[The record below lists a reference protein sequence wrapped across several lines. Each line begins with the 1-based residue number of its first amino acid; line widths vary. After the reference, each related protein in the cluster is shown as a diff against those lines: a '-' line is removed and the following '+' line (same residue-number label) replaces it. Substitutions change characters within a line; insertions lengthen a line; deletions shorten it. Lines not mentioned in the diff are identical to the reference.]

1 LNKIIIIKNFN
12 VINKYM
18 TCSESNNYEARRTNE
33 FAMFRSLKSH
43 AWHRNSKNSNLTGYL
58 AANNSGVSDTTR
70 TSGSV
75 VDASDYIRYKKIGAA
90 TRNFNQK

>member
-1 LNKIIIIKNFN
+1 
-12 VINKYM
+12 M
-18 TCSESNNYEARRTNE
+18 TCNQSTNYEARRGNE
-33 FAMFRSLKSH
+33 FAMFRALKRHS
-43 AWHRNSKNSNLTGYL
+43 WHRDSQNSKLTGYL

-90 TRNFNQK
+90 TKNFNHK

>member
-1 LNKIIIIKNFN
+1 MTNKETTNH
-12 VINKYM
+12 
-18 TCSESNNYEARRTNE
+18 EARRSNE

-43 AWHRNSKNSNLTGYL
+43 AWHRNSQNSNLTGYL
-58 AANNSGVSDTTR
+58 AANNSGVSDSTR

-90 TRNFNQK
+90 TKNFNHK